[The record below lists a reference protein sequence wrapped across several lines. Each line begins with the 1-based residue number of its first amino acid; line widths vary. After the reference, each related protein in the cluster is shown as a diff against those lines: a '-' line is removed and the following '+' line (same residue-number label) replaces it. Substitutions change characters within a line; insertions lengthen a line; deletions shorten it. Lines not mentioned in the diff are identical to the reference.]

1 MAQFPWFSWVALKI
15 ELAKCFV
22 FSMWQQNQTNFF
34 PLYVSVQ
41 MIKLQGV
48 CSRNFER
55 RRGQDEHRLKIM
67 NYMYCMFIKRT
78 IPGGVNKKIV
88 INNGNII
95 TYKMLYIPVGML
107 LIVYLETFAMK
118 RWIALAIPFSTATL
132 PIFAPLWSSS
142 KLLYFQRV
150 GRTTESN
157 NWFNCIVVSLR
168 YCWLTIF
175 LTIPGVRK
183 ARDGLLRC
191 NFPYI

>member
-1 MAQFPWFSWVALKI
+1 MCIILLNRYKSRWFSWVALKI

-22 FSMWQQNQTNFF
+22 LSMWQQNQTNFF

-107 LIVYLETFAMK
+107 LTVYLETFAMK

-142 KLLYFQRV
+142 K
-150 GRTTESN
+150 
-157 NWFNCIVVSLR
+157 
-168 YCWLTIF
+168 
-175 LTIPGVRK
+175 
-183 ARDGLLRC
+183 
-191 NFPYI
+191 

>member
-41 MIKLQGV
+41 MIKLQWV

-107 LIVYLETFAMK
+107 LTVYLETFVPWNVELPSQS
-118 RWIALAIPFSTATL
+118 RFQLQLYQFLLPFDLHQSYYIFSVWEGLLKVITDSTA
-132 PIFAPLWSSS
+132 S
-142 KLLYFQRV
+142 LLA
-150 GRTTESN
+150 
-157 NWFNCIVVSLR
+157 WDI
-168 YCWLTIF
+168 
-175 LTIPGVRK
+175 
-183 ARDGLLRC
+183 AA
-191 NFPYI
+191 